1 MNHNCQTTEIER
13 LSMSTNNNR
22 LLLLNLKYNFAPINC
37 AFIITTLIDN
47 NINYDFFDMQLD
59 SDLEKKLQ
67 TNDYYAVAVGGLIL
81 NYIQIQEIIARIRRI
96 KPEIIIILGG
106 RILGIPHKY
115 LDRLEVDFL
124 IQEDAN
130 PSLPNLLKAL
140 TSGNSDYKTIKGI
153 AYKTASSFNFT
164 EPEERRSLTGFYPT
178 WKDIDLQY
186 YLDNQ
191 MSMNHGVRRSYP
203 LIVGMGCVGRCV
215 FCAPQTSSHR
225 VRDVDSVISE
235 IQFITQNY
243 KVDSIGIMSEIFYN
257 TVEDARKFAEGYLK
271 AGINKTLYTMVRP
284 DFKPEI
290 LEYLVKAGCKHIYIG
305 VEAYHTDSLKKMGKG
320 VTTKDVD
327 TIVAKIKELGIQH
340 ICGFLIGNPGDTAES
355 LDSTLDFFIKN
366 KITPSTIGGNG
377 VIIFPG
383 TAAYR
388 IALQK
393 KLIADED
400 FYLKRLCNYTPDT
413 RLTPNYGLGKYYPNI
428 TTLSDDELWEKY
440 SQIYYKMYM
449 FQMAT
454 FSAVDLDWKTNTA
467 VCRNCGEK
475 INILSS
481 PATLYICSNCF
492 APNFM
497 FMHNLLLKQSA
508 NKEKVFEIMKAHQK
522 VAISGTFNTIYVLID
537 LAAQCGKNPDDLLII
552 ANGSTLNHFKAAL
565 KNTTCIEFSEI
576 STHRIDA
583 FVHYGLHDPEYI
595 ENTIAASCGV
605 SKANILNATPPEYK
619 NYYRINI
626 DSEKFYF
633 EYTFEEDLTALGE
646 RIGLSLTTGHKAV
659 NTWLLPSTDLYAEG
673 INKGIS
679 QTAKSTAAL
688 ADNPDGAIITT
699 PRLIDAQAAR
709 KELIQSTAIAPEN
722 IFILKTDILPEI
734 WTKLFI
740 QEAAAN

>member
-1 MNHNCQTTEIER
+1 
-13 LSMSTNNNR
+13 MSTENNR

-47 NINYDFFDMQLD
+47 NIEYDFFDMQLD
-59 SDLEKKLQ
+59 SDLEKKLR

-81 NYIQIQEIIARIRRI
+81 NYIQIQEIITRIRRI
-96 KPEIIIILGG
+96 KPDIIIFLGG
-106 RILGIPHKY
+106 RIIGIPPKY
-115 LDRLEVDFL
+115 LNRLKVDFL

-130 PSLPNLLKAL
+130 PALPNLFKAL
-140 TSGNSDYKTIKGI
+140 TSGNSDYKNIKGI
-153 AYKTASSFNFT
+153 AYRDNNSFKFT

-235 IQFITQNY
+235 IKFITQNY

-257 TVEDARKFAEGYLK
+257 TVEDARKFSEEYLK

-393 KLIADED
+393 NLIADED
-400 FYLKRLCNYTPDT
+400 FYLKKLCNYTPET
-413 RLTPNYGLGKYYPNI
+413 RLTPNYGLGELYPNI
-428 TTLSDDELWEKY
+428 TTLSNNELWEKY
-440 SQIYYKMYM
+440 SEIYYKMYM
-449 FQMAT
+449 FQMET
-454 FSAVDLDWKTNTA
+454 FSAVELDWKTNTA

-475 INILSS
+475 INILHS

-508 NKEKVFEIMKAHQK
+508 NKEKIFHIMNTRKK

-565 KNTTCIEFSEI
+565 KNTVCIEFSEI
-576 STHRIDA
+576 SQHTIDA
-583 FVHYGLHDPEYI
+583 FIHYGLHDPEYI
-595 ENTIAASCGV
+595 ENTVSSSCGLPKTEV
-605 SKANILNATPPEYK
+605 FNATPIEYK
-619 NYYRINI
+619 NYYRINNES
-626 DSEKFYF
+626 DKFYF
-633 EYTFEEDLTALGE
+633 EYTFEEDLMALGE
-646 RIGLSLTTGHKAV
+646 RIGQNLATKHKEV
-659 NTWLLPSTDLYAEG
+659 TTWLLPSTDQYADG
-673 INKGIS
+673 INKGIVK
-679 QTAKSTAAL
+679 TAKATINI
-688 ADNPDGAIITT
+688 ADKPDGAIITT
-699 PRLIDAQAAR
+699 PRLIDSLTAR
-709 KELIQSTAIAPEN
+709 KELLRNTTIAPEN
-722 IFILKTDILPEI
+722 ILILKTDILPEI
-734 WTKLFI
+734 WSNLLI
-740 QEAAAN
+740 HEPAENQ